1 MNYKKYVLKNSYLS
15 NVYGI
20 ARTLLAIGTLS
31 TLLFNKKSTLF
42 LYGLENDLQVEPT
55 SITKISLFFLI
66 DNYNIAL
73 SISIFILLLVITGI
87 YPRLTGVFHWW
98 VSYSLSVSS
107 YLVDGGDQ
115 IAALLTFFLIP
126 ITLLDR
132 RKNHWSRPITLNY
145 TPSLFLFFTT
155 ILLKL
160 QVAIIYFHAGIAKLF
175 VPEWLNGSAVY
186 YWFNSQNFGAPQWF
200 LYLADPFLRSPF
212 IITMITWGTMFFEII
227 LFASI
232 FIQNFRIK
240 KYLFWS
246 GITFHFLILLVHGL
260 FSFFFS
266 MSGALILLLIYPTL
280 NSVNYKTLK

>member
-115 IAALLTFFLIP
+115 IAAL
-126 ITLLDR
+126 
-132 RKNHWSRPITLNY
+132 
-145 TPSLFLFFTT
+145 
-155 ILLKL
+155 
-160 QVAIIYFHAGIAKLF
+160 Q
-175 VPEWLNGSAVY
+175 
-186 YWFNSQNFGAPQWF
+186 
-200 LYLADPFLRSPF
+200 
-212 IITMITWGTMFFEII
+212 
-227 LFASI
+227 
-232 FIQNFRIK
+232 
-240 KYLFWS
+240 
-246 GITFHFLILLVHGL
+246 
-260 FSFFFS
+260 
-266 MSGALILLLIYPTL
+266 
-280 NSVNYKTLK
+280 